1 MTGFDDQAD
10 VYVPT
15 LALRVGGRP
24 LEPDVARRVTSVSVT
39 QRLHPPDS
47 FSIQLYD
54 PKLELIE
61 PQAEWFTEGA
71 EVEIQLGYV
80 GRTRKLLTGRVAA
93 VSAEFPESGPPVL
106 RVDGF
111 DLLHDLTRGTV
122 HRVFADSASGNG
134 RPDSQVVAEIARE
147 MGLGAVVD
155 STPDRG
161 VPRVQNNIT
170 NLAFVQKLAAANG
183 FLLWVQDRTLHFQR
197 QRPAPNAMRLTRG
210 RNLRS
215 FTPRL
220 STSGQ
225 VESVEVRGW
234 DPAQQQSFSVS
245 VDLNAKG
252 LARTGRHMLATGAGG
267 RSKLAPPEYP
277 PVSSVQ
283 EARALAEQMAA
294 DLRRALI
301 TGEGS
306 CVGDPDLRVGTRL
319 ELRGVGRFS
328 DTYTVTEATHTLGES
343 GYQTTFQVN
352 GDGGTAGPF
361 EDLEPSG
368 GGRLLGV
375 LPGVVTDN
383 NDDERRGRVKVR
395 LPGPAG
401 DTEHWAR
408 LATMMAGK
416 DQGSFFLPQVKDE
429 VLVAFEQGEVGSA
442 FVVGALWNGRD
453 QQPDANPKNLR
464 FLKSRSG
471 HLLRMDDTEQ
481 AEKLELIDASGD
493 SSVVLDTATGK
504 LTITAAKDLVI
515 QAANGTIHLE
525 GNDLVV
531 NAKNR
536 VSISGNQVQVSPAG
550 PEGG

>member
-1 MTGFDDQAD
+1 MTGFDGQTN

-24 LEPDVARRVTSVSVT
+24 LEPDLARRVTSVSVT
-39 QRLHPPDS
+39 QLQNLPGS

-54 PKLELIE
+54 PKLELVE
-61 PQAEWFTEGA
+61 PQAGRFTEGT

-122 HRVFADSASGNG
+122 HRVFAASGSG
-134 RPDSQVVAEIARE
+134 RPDSQVVAEIARNE

-155 STPDRG
+155 STPDRR
-161 VPRVQNNIT
+161 VPRVQHNED
-170 NLAFVQKLAAANG
+170 NLTFVQKLAAANG

-197 QRPAPNAMRLTRG
+197 QRPAPNTIRLTRG

-225 VESVEVRGW
+225 VESVEVHGW
-234 DPAQQQSFSVS
+234 DSVQKQKFWVR
-245 VDLNAKG
+245 VDLNADG
-252 LARTGRHMLATGAGG
+252 LAPSGRRLLARGAGG
-267 RSKLAPPEYP
+267 RSKRVHEDPT
-277 PVSSVQ
+277 VSSVQ

-294 DLRRALI
+294 GWRRALI

-306 CVGDPDLRVGTRL
+306 CVGDPDLQVGTRL

-328 DTYTVTEATHTLGES
+328 GTYTVTQVTHTLGES

-352 GDGGTAGPF
+352 GGTGMAGPF

-368 GGRLLGV
+368 EGRLLGAI
-375 LPGVVTDN
+375 PGVVTDN

-395 LPGPAG
+395 LPGLAG

-416 DQGSFFLPQVKDE
+416 DQGSFFLPQVGDE

-453 QQPDANPKNLR
+453 QQPDANPNNLR
-464 FLKSRSG
+464 FLQSRSG

-481 AEKLELIDASGD
+481 AEKLELIDASGN
-493 SSVVLDTATGK
+493 SSVVLDTASGK
-504 LTITAAKDLVI
+504 LTITAAKDLVL
-515 QAANGTIHLE
+515 QAPHGTIRLE
-525 GNDLVV
+525 GSDLVV

-536 VSISGNQVQVSPAG
+536 VSISGNQVEVSPPA